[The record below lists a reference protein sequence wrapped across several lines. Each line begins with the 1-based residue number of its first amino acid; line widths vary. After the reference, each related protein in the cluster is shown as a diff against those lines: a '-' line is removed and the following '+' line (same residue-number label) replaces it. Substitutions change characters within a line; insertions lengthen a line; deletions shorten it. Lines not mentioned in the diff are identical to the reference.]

1 MLYVHKAMN
10 KKTVEQ
16 KYVSREKFVIEM
28 NAKNTAYAFIL
39 QNGLF
44 FQFKAFCEKMRAEEQ
59 DAHSVAIG
67 CLLDGTATVGK
78 VVRETPVQAEPVNAA
93 PEQGAQVEAPTES
106 NEPEK

>member
-1 MLYVHKAMN
+1 MLYVHKAMK

-39 QNGLF
+39 QNGLL

-59 DAHSVAIG
+59 DAHSVAILFFAS
-67 CLLDGTATVGK
+67 CAKT
-78 VVRETPVQAEPVNAA
+78 
-93 PEQGAQVEAPTES
+93 
-106 NEPEK
+106 

>member
-1 MLYVHKAMN
+1 MLYVHKAMK

-39 QNGLF
+39 QNGLL

-67 CLLDGTATVGK
+67 CLLDGTATGGK
-78 VVRETPVQAEPVNAA
+78 VVREPQPTREQQPT
-93 PEQGAQVEAPTES
+93 PEQGAQVETPTEG

>member
-1 MLYVHKAMN
+1 MLYVHKAMK

-67 CLLDGTATVGK
+67 CLLDGTVTGGK
-78 VVRETPVQAEPVNAA
+78 VVREQQQN
-93 PEQGAQVEAPTES
+93 PEQGAQVETPTES

>member
-1 MLYVHKAMN
+1 MK

-67 CLLDGTATVGK
+67 CLLDGTATGGK
-78 VVRETPVQAEPVNAA
+78 VVREQQPT
-93 PEQGAQVEAPTES
+93 PEQVAQVETPTES

>member
-1 MLYVHKAMN
+1 MLYVHKAMK

-67 CLLDGTATVGK
+67 CLLDGTATGGK
-78 VVRETPVQAEPVNAA
+78 VVREQQPTREQQT
-93 PEQGAQVEAPTES
+93 PEQGAQVETPTES

>member
-1 MLYVHKAMN
+1 MK

-16 KYVSREKFVIEM
+16 KYVSRKKFVIEM

-39 QNGLF
+39 QNGLL

-67 CLLDGTATVGK
+67 CLLDGTAIGGK
-78 VVRETPVQAEPVNAA
+78 VVREQQQNHEHQPRVTNPK
-93 PEQGAQVEAPTES
+93 S
-106 NEPEK
+106 NNI

>member
-1 MLYVHKAMN
+1 MLYVHKAMK

-67 CLLDGTATVGK
+67 CLLDGTATGGK
-78 VVRETPVQAEPVNAA
+78 VVREQQPTPEKQQT
-93 PEQGAQVEAPTES
+93 PEQCAQVETPTES

>member
-1 MLYVHKAMN
+1 MLYVHKAMK

-67 CLLDGTATVGK
+67 CLLDGTATGGK
-78 VVRETPVQAEPVNAA
+78 VVREQTTPEQQPT
-93 PEQGAQVEAPTES
+93 PEQGAQVETPTES

>member
-1 MLYVHKAMN
+1 MLYVHKAMK

-67 CLLDGTATVGK
+67 CLLDGTAKVGK
-78 VVRETPVQAEPVNAA
+78 VVREQPTREQQQT
-93 PEQGAQVEAPTES
+93 PEQGAQVETPTES

>member
-1 MLYVHKAMN
+1 MLYVHKAMK

-67 CLLDGTATVGK
+67 CLLDGTATGGK
-78 VVRETPVQAEPVNAA
+78 VVREQQQT
-93 PEQGAQVEAPTES
+93 PEQGAQVETQTES

>member
-1 MLYVHKAMN
+1 MK

-67 CLLDGTATVGK
+67 CLLDGTATGAKWYVNSS
-78 VVRETPVQAEPVNAA
+78 RTPNSRRHPNRAHRWKHQPRVTNPK
-93 PEQGAQVEAPTES
+93 S
-106 NEPEK
+106 NNI

>member
-1 MLYVHKAMN
+1 MLYVHKAMK
-10 KKTVEQ
+10 KKTLEQ

-67 CLLDGTATVGK
+67 CLLDGTATGGK
-78 VVRETPVQAEPVNAA
+78 VVREQQQT
-93 PEQGAQVEAPTES
+93 PEQGAQVETPTES

>member
-1 MLYVHKAMN
+1 MK

-67 CLLDGTATVGK
+67 CLLDGTATGGK
-78 VVRETPVQAEPVNAA
+78 VVREQQPTREQQT
-93 PEQGAQVEAPTES
+93 PEQGAQVETPTES

>member
-1 MLYVHKAMN
+1 MK
-10 KKTVEQ
+10 KKTLEQ

-67 CLLDGTATVGK
+67 CLLDGTATGGK
-78 VVRETPVQAEPVNAA
+78 VVREQQQT
-93 PEQGAQVEAPTES
+93 PEQGAQVETPTES

>member
-1 MLYVHKAMN
+1 MK

-67 CLLDGTATVGK
+67 CLLDGTATGGK
-78 VVRETPVQAEPVNAA
+78 VVREQQQNHEQQPT
-93 PEQGAQVEAPTES
+93 PEQGAQVETPTES

>member
-1 MLYVHKAMN
+1 MK

-39 QNGLF
+39 QNGLL

-59 DAHSVAIG
+59 DAQPLGAKWYVNSS
-67 CLLDGTATVGK
+67 
-78 VVRETPVQAEPVNAA
+78 RTPNSSRHPKRAHRLKHQPRVTNPK
-93 PEQGAQVEAPTES
+93 S
-106 NEPEK
+106 NNI

>member
-1 MLYVHKAMN
+1 MLYVHKAMK

-67 CLLDGTATVGK
+67 CLLDGTATGGK
-78 VVRETPVQAEPVNAA
+78 VVREQQPTS
-93 PEQGAQVEAPTES
+93 EQGAQVETQTES